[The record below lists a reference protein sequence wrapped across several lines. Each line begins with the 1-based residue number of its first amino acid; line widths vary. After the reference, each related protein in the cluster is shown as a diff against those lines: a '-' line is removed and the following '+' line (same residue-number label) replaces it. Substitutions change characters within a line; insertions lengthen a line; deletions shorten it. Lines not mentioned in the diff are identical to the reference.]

1 MSTLMRD
8 PVTWE
13 GENAKEVPRDLRFPQ
28 GSHVTC
34 DRAVITRQLLNES
47 IDPYTRR
54 PLTPAQ
60 LVPVPELKKR
70 IDAWIAEQRQK
81 KKK

>member
-1 MSTLMRD
+1 M
-8 PVTWE
+8 
-13 GENAKEVPRDLRFPQ
+13 
-28 GSHVTC
+28 TC

-70 IDAWIAEQRQK
+70 IDEWIAEQRQK